1 MKHQLIYQDATSN
14 KFWNIEAAGNTF
26 TVTYGK
32 IGTNGQTQTKSFDT
46 EEKCLKEAQKLLSEK
61 LKKGYQSSGETD
73 IAVSTASPKSE
84 EKKPTKNNTETS
96 PTKNAES
103 EQTTDPSLAN
113 GAVVE
118 PKSETKNETNQVRS
132 AAISGNGAVV
142 DKTPQT
148 HSKNGIHSI
157 EEKKLKEPI
166 EKTLGLSRED
176 LQIRSNVVP
185 IRPKEEPQP
194 FDLKTRI
201 EKLSILT
208 RGDDY
213 WIEVDWIKQDIPL
226 FMSKQEAHFWFLV
239 FSKMETLSSA
249 AYEEKKNQYRIQKL
263 QSFLS
268 SQTIDGNLSLEK
280 AMTLLERE
288 EDNWKEERIIPPCY
302 ITLPF
307 YVLFGL
313 EKTIHFLATY
323 HLKKQYRG
331 TGTYAEGFASLL
343 PILDESERTHCK
355 EWIKLYLKPK
365 ELESEEAAIAPF
377 LIAMDLEMK
386 EELLSIVESWKDR
399 KPSHYSNSEYRKN
412 IIFQLGDSEIVKRQL
427 RKIGHLLDSAE
438 EVKRWLSIT
447 QYSDLEW
454 VALSIKEVLNGYID
468 YRDPYKEMLKL
479 FLGIKAPE
487 AARPL
492 LYLYAIPKLAAETKS
507 WFLENPY
514 FAIEGLVPAVLDNDK
529 KISELAID
537 ILQSLFARGYGSVI
551 IQEKEK
557 HSAEIQETIKNEILE
572 NSTLT
577 AEPFDDSTTPEWL
590 SDSIQALPKGKAI
603 SWVVPE
609 ELPPIL
615 IQKRKLSAIQV
626 AAVLSELK
634 EKGLEGNSPLLK
646 SLKEQAEQVSLDDFV
661 WKLFE
666 AWISLGAPN
675 KDKWAFTALGRLGG
689 DRIALKLTPLIKVWP
704 GESQHQRA
712 VLGLEILKTIG
723 SDTALMQLNGIA
735 QKVKF
740 KGLKEMANTFMESIA
755 KKKGLKKSE
764 LEDRVVPDCGLDEE
778 GKREFDF
785 GPRTFQFVLGPDLKP
800 MVKDED
806 GKLKDDLPKPNSKD
820 DADLANASLE
830 EWKLMK
836 KQIREIGKIQAQRM
850 EQAMVTG
857 RRWKVEEWEMLLAK
871 HPLMTHIAKTLL
883 WWVCF
888 PDREKSIEVFR
899 LTEERDYADVYDK
912 SLNLQGGAYVGL
924 VHPLL
929 LSQEEKKN
937 WGQLFGDYEII
948 PPFQQLGRPVYVLSA
963 EDKLKREIP
972 GFTNSKVK
980 AELLVFGLEKMGWSR
995 GAAGDGGGID
1005 EHSIQFFGDDV
1016 TAVIRY
1022 DGDDL
1027 SYGNIGG
1034 QDLELEGAYF
1044 VKGLREPSC
1053 YEDKETKLSLEEIN
1067 PVAFSETLHS
1077 LLQVTGFSYAA
1088 SNENSLKEA
1097 KEILLKSLQTPE
1109 KKEEVFD
1116 EVDYTEIYNGF
1127 SAAWKKLLSDYC
1139 GITRSK
1145 NHKNIPKVT
1154 KLDLGRSD
1162 KIVSIQELK
1171 FFHKL
1176 EELEID
1182 EPVKDA
1188 SPLAELKSL
1197 KKIKL
1202 RNWNVKDLTI
1212 LSSCPQLEEVELD
1225 SIQGFESDFDCSDL
1239 LSGSNAKISLD
1250 LVGTKFERFPAAVTT
1265 FQSLT
1270 SLSLRACN
1278 LSEVSDRIGNLK
1290 RLTNL
1295 NLSENQLTTLP
1306 AGFGRLEQLAEL
1318 FMNFNQFT
1326 TIPESV
1332 VSLKNLKIISVL
1344 ENQISSLPDGIGN
1357 LTSLE
1362 DLDVS
1367 GNQISTV
1374 PSSMQNL
1381 SSLTKLTLSKNQLS
1395 DFPEP
1400 VLPLKNLKCL
1410 CLRENPI
1417 SSLPESIG
1425 QLVSLKELWLGDT
1438 LIDSLPRSVEN
1449 LTNLKSIGLYKT
1461 KLKDI
1466 PDFFANMKC
1475 LRRISFESKEYER
1488 LKKWCESE
1496 YSKYMKLLA
1505 KDKDSEAATKIKSLF
1520 SEKGTDFLKL
1530 NQMEIKYKISD
1541 VYYRKAEV
1549 FAADVYAL
1557 AAALKNK
1564 KIFSIAFQMTTDQY
1578 INARIPFNQAC
1589 YYALTQQKD
1598 PMLIAIRKARKLGK
1612 KSNEFLSESD
1622 FDFYKK
1628 DPDFLKAIGKN

>member
-103 EQTTDPSLAN
+103 EQITDPSAAN
-113 GAVVE
+113 DVAVE
-118 PKSETKNETNQVRS
+118 SKSETKNAKTQVRS

-148 HSKNGIHSI
+148 HSKNGIHSF
-157 EEKKLKEPI
+157 EKKQLKEPVA
-166 EKTLGLSRED
+166 KTLGLSEED
-176 LQIRSNVVP
+176 LRIKTSAAVP
-185 IRPKEEPQP
+185 ITPKEAPQP

-201 EKLSILT
+201 EKLSSLK
-208 RGDDY
+208 RGDWD
-213 WIEVDWIKQDIPL
+213 VDWIKQDIPL
-226 FMSKQEAHFWFLV
+226 FMSKEEAHFWFLV
-239 FSKMETLSSA
+239 FSKMETLDDN

-263 QSFLS
+263 QNFLS
-268 SQTIDGNLSLEK
+268 SQTLDGNLSLEK

-288 EDNWKEERIIPPCY
+288 EDNWKENRITPPCY

-343 PILDESERTHCK
+343 PILDESERAYCK
-355 EWIKLYLKPK
+355 EWIKLYFKPK

-377 LIAMDLEMK
+377 LIAMNLGMK

-399 KPSHYSNSEYRKN
+399 KPARSHSSHSDSEYRKN
-412 IIFQLGDSEIVKRQL
+412 IIFQLDDSEIVIRNM

-438 EVKRWLSIT
+438 EIKRWLLIT

-454 VALSIKEVLNGYID
+454 VALSIKEVFNSSSY

-479 FLGIKAPE
+479 FLRIKAPE
-487 AARPL
+487 IAKPL

-507 WFLENPY
+507 WFLENPH
-514 FAIEGLVPAVLDNDK
+514 FAIEGLVPAVLDGDK

-537 ILQSLFARGYGSVI
+537 ILQSLFARGYGEGIV
-551 IQEKEK
+551 QEKEK
-557 HSAEIQETIKNEILE
+557 HSAEIQEKIKNEILE

-590 SDSIQALPKGKAI
+590 SDSIQALPKTKPIA
-603 SWVVPE
+603 WVVSE

-615 IQKRKLSAIQV
+615 VQKRKLSAIQV

-899 LTEERDYADVYDK
+899 LTEERDYADIYDK
-912 SLNLQGGAYVGL
+912 SLNLQGGAYVGI

-929 LSQEEKKN
+929 LSQEEKKS
-937 WGQLFGDYEII
+937 WGQLFSDYEII
-948 PPFQQLGRPVYVLSA
+948 PPFLQLGRPVYVLSE

-1067 PVAFSETLHS
+1067 PIAFSETLHS

-1097 KEILLKSLQTPE
+1097 ANMLLQNLKTPE

-1127 SAAWKKLLSDYC
+1127 SAAWKKLLSDDHQ
-1139 GITRSK
+1139 ITKSK
-1145 NHKNIPKVT
+1145 NHKNIPKIT
-1154 KLDLGRSD
+1154 RIYIRSSD
-1162 KIVSIQELK
+1162 KITSIEELK
-1171 FFHKL
+1171 YFTKL
-1176 EELEID
+1176 EELTIS
-1182 EPVKDA
+1182 EPIKDA
-1188 SPLAELKSL
+1188 S
-1197 KKIKL
+1197 
-1202 RNWNVKDLTI
+1202 V
-1212 LSSCPQLEEVELD
+1212 
-1225 SIQGFESDFDCSDL
+1225 
-1239 LSGSNAKISLD
+1239 
-1250 LVGTKFERFPAAVTT
+1250 
-1265 FQSLT
+1265 
-1270 SLSLRACN
+1270 
-1278 LSEVSDRIGNLK
+1278 
-1290 RLTNL
+1290 
-1295 NLSENQLTTLP
+1295 
-1306 AGFGRLEQLAEL
+1306 
-1318 FMNFNQFT
+1318 
-1326 TIPESV
+1326 
-1332 VSLKNLKIISVL
+1332 
-1344 ENQISSLPDGIGN
+1344 
-1357 LTSLE
+1357 
-1362 DLDVS
+1362 
-1367 GNQISTV
+1367 
-1374 PSSMQNL
+1374 
-1381 SSLTKLTLSKNQLS
+1381 
-1395 DFPEP
+1395 
-1400 VLPLKNLKCL
+1400 
-1410 CLRENPI
+1410 
-1417 SSLPESIG
+1417 
-1425 QLVSLKELWLGDT
+1425 
-1438 LIDSLPRSVEN
+1438 
-1449 LTNLKSIGLYKT
+1449 
-1461 KLKDI
+1461 
-1466 PDFFANMKC
+1466 
-1475 LRRISFESKEYER
+1475 
-1488 LKKWCESE
+1488 
-1496 YSKYMKLLA
+1496 
-1505 KDKDSEAATKIKSLF
+1505 
-1520 SEKGTDFLKL
+1520 
-1530 NQMEIKYKISD
+1530 
-1541 VYYRKAEV
+1541 
-1549 FAADVYAL
+1549 
-1557 AAALKNK
+1557 
-1564 KIFSIAFQMTTDQY
+1564 
-1578 INARIPFNQAC
+1578 
-1589 YYALTQQKD
+1589 
-1598 PMLIAIRKARKLGK
+1598 
-1612 KSNEFLSESD
+1612 
-1622 FDFYKK
+1622 
-1628 DPDFLKAIGKN
+1628 

>member
-487 AARPL
+487 IAKPL
-492 LYLYAIPKLAAETKS
+492 LYLYAVPKLAAETKS
-507 WFLENPY
+507 WFLENPH
-514 FAIEGLVPAVLDNDK
+514 FAIEGLIPAVLDGDK

-537 ILQSLFARGYGSVI
+537 ILQSLFARGYGNVI
-551 IQEKEK
+551 VQEKEK
-557 HSAEIQETIKNEILE
+557 HSAEIQEKIKNEILE

-577 AEPFDDSTTPEWL
+577 AEPFEDSTTPSWL
-590 SDSIQALPKGKAI
+590 SDSIRELPKSKPIA
-603 SWVVPE
+603 WVVSE

-615 IQKRKLSAIQV
+615 VQKRKLSAIQT

-634 EKGLEGNSPLLK
+634 EKGLEGDSPLLK

-666 AWISLGAPN
+666 VWISLGAPS

-755 KKKGLKKSE
+755 KKKGLRKSE
-764 LEDRVVPDCGLDEE
+764 LEDRVVPDCGLDEQ

-785 GPRTFQFVLGPDLKP
+785 GPRKFQFVLGPDLKP
-800 MVKDED
+800 MLKDED
-806 GKLKDDLPKPNSKD
+806 GKIKDDLPKPNSKD
-820 DADLANASLE
+820 DADLANASVE

-857 RRWKVEEWEMLLAK
+857 RRWKVAEWEMLIAK
-871 HPLMTHIAKTLL
+871 HPLMTHLAKTLL

-899 LTEERDYADVYDK
+899 LTEERDYADIYDK

-948 PPFQQLGRPVYVLSA
+948 PPFLQLGRPVYVLSA

-1005 EHSIQFFGDDV
+1005 EHSIQFLGDDV

-1053 YEDKETKLSLEEIN
+1053 YEDKERKLSLEKIN
-1067 PVAFSETLHS
+1067 PVAFSETLHG
-1077 LLQVTGFSYAA
+1077 LLQVSGFSVPA

-1097 KEILLKSLQTPE
+1097 TNILLQNLKTPE

-1127 SAAWKKLLSDYC
+1127 SAAWKKLLSDDHQ
-1139 GITRSK
+1139 ITKSK
-1145 NHKNIPKVT
+1145 NHKNIPKIT
-1154 KLDLGRSD
+1154 KIYIRSPD
-1162 KIVSIQELK
+1162 KITSIEELK
-1171 FFHKL
+1171 YFTKL
-1176 EELEID
+1176 EELTIH
-1182 EPVKDA
+1182 EPINGGSV
-1188 SPLAELKSL
+1188 LAELKNL
-1197 KKIKL
+1197 KKITLNK
-1202 RNWNVKDLTI
+1202 WNVKDLSF
-1212 LSSCPQLEEVELD
+1212 LNSCAGLEKIDLEY
-1225 SIQGFESDFDCSDL
+1225 IQGFESNFDCSDL
-1239 LSGSNAKISLD
+1239 LKESKAKIHLHLD
-1250 LVGTKFERFPAAVTT
+1250 SIEFERFPVAVTT

-1270 SLSLRACN
+1270 SLSMCKCN
-1278 LSEVSDRIGNLK
+1278 LTEIPESIGNLK
-1290 RLTNL
+1290 RLTRL
-1295 NLSENQLTTLP
+1295 YLSQNKLASLP

-1367 GNQISTV
+1367 RNQISTV

-1410 CLRENPI
+1410 YLRENPI

-1449 LTNLKSIGLYKT
+1449 LTNLKSIGLQKT
-1461 KLKDI
+1461 KLQDI
-1466 PDFFANMKC
+1466 PDF
-1475 LRRISFESKEYER
+1475 LRDIKSLQAISFESEEYDR
-1488 LKKWCESE
+1488 LKKWCELE
-1496 YSKYMKLLA
+1496 YSRYMNSRHRRKYPEA
-1505 KDKDSEAATKIKSLF
+1505 KDKIKNLF
-1520 SEKGTDFLKL
+1520 TANGEDFLKL
-1530 NQMEIKYKISD
+1530 NGWEVKLKLSGEH
-1541 VYYRKAEV
+1541 RKAEE
-1549 FAADVYAL
+1549 FAANVFDLAVILKDEEVY
-1557 AAALKNK
+1557 
-1564 KIFSIAFQMTTDQY
+1564 SIASRMIGDQNVNTD
-1578 INARIPFNQAC
+1578 IPFNQAR
-1589 YYALTQQKD
+1589 YFAVIGQKE
-1598 PMLIAIRKARKLGK
+1598 PMLQAIPKALKLGK
-1612 KSNEFLSESD
+1612 KTNNFLNESD

-1628 DPDFLKAIGKN
+1628 DPDFLEAIRKN

>member
-1 MKHQLIYQDATSN
+1 
-14 KFWNIEAAGNTF
+14 
-26 TVTYGK
+26 
-32 IGTNGQTQTKSFDT
+32 
-46 EEKCLKEAQKLLSEK
+46 
-61 LKKGYQSSGETD
+61 
-73 IAVSTASPKSE
+73 
-84 EKKPTKNNTETS
+84 
-96 PTKNAES
+96 
-103 EQTTDPSLAN
+103 
-113 GAVVE
+113 
-118 PKSETKNETNQVRS
+118 
-132 AAISGNGAVV
+132 
-142 DKTPQT
+142 
-148 HSKNGIHSI
+148 
-157 EEKKLKEPI
+157 
-166 EKTLGLSRED
+166 
-176 LQIRSNVVP
+176 
-185 IRPKEEPQP
+185 
-194 FDLKTRI
+194 
-201 EKLSILT
+201 
-208 RGDDY
+208 
-213 WIEVDWIKQDIPL
+213 
-226 FMSKQEAHFWFLV
+226 
-239 FSKMETLSSA
+239 
-249 AYEEKKNQYRIQKL
+249 
-263 QSFLS
+263 
-268 SQTIDGNLSLEK
+268 
-280 AMTLLERE
+280 
-288 EDNWKEERIIPPCY
+288 
-302 ITLPF
+302 
-307 YVLFGL
+307 
-313 EKTIHFLATY
+313 
-323 HLKKQYRG
+323 
-331 TGTYAEGFASLL
+331 
-343 PILDESERTHCK
+343 
-355 EWIKLYLKPK
+355 
-365 ELESEEAAIAPF
+365 
-377 LIAMDLEMK
+377 
-386 EELLSIVESWKDR
+386 
-399 KPSHYSNSEYRKN
+399 
-412 IIFQLGDSEIVKRQL
+412 
-427 RKIGHLLDSAE
+427 
-438 EVKRWLSIT
+438 
-447 QYSDLEW
+447 
-454 VALSIKEVLNGYID
+454 
-468 YRDPYKEMLKL
+468 
-479 FLGIKAPE
+479 
-487 AARPL
+487 
-492 LYLYAIPKLAAETKS
+492 
-507 WFLENPY
+507 
-514 FAIEGLVPAVLDNDK
+514 
-529 KISELAID
+529 
-537 ILQSLFARGYGSVI
+537 
-551 IQEKEK
+551 
-557 HSAEIQETIKNEILE
+557 
-572 NSTLT
+572 
-577 AEPFDDSTTPEWL
+577 
-590 SDSIQALPKGKAI
+590 
-603 SWVVPE
+603 
-609 ELPPIL
+609 
-615 IQKRKLSAIQV
+615 
-626 AAVLSELK
+626 
-634 EKGLEGNSPLLK
+634 
-646 SLKEQAEQVSLDDFV
+646 
-661 WKLFE
+661 
-666 AWISLGAPN
+666 
-675 KDKWAFTALGRLGG
+675 
-689 DRIALKLTPLIKVWP
+689 
-704 GESQHQRA
+704 
-712 VLGLEILKTIG
+712 
-723 SDTALMQLNGIA
+723 
-735 QKVKF
+735 
-740 KGLKEMANTFMESIA
+740 
-755 KKKGLKKSE
+755 
-764 LEDRVVPDCGLDEE
+764 
-778 GKREFDF
+778 
-785 GPRTFQFVLGPDLKP
+785 
-800 MVKDED
+800 
-806 GKLKDDLPKPNSKD
+806 
-820 DADLANASLE
+820 
-830 EWKLMK
+830 
-836 KQIREIGKIQAQRM
+836 
-850 EQAMVTG
+850 
-857 RRWKVEEWEMLLAK
+857 MLLAK

>member
-103 EQTTDPSLAN
+103 EQTTDPSAAN
-113 GAVVE
+113 DVAVE
-118 PKSETKNETNQVRS
+118 SKSETKNAKTQVRS

-148 HSKNGIHSI
+148 HSKNGIHSF
-157 EEKKLKEPI
+157 EKKQLKEPVA
-166 EKTLGLSRED
+166 KTLGLSEED
-176 LQIRSNVVP
+176 LRIKTSAAVP
-185 IRPKEEPQP
+185 ITPKEAPQP

-201 EKLSILT
+201 EKLSSLKKVVNSWT
-208 RGDDY
+208 
-213 WIEVDWIKQDIPL
+213 VDWADQNIPL
-226 FMSKQEAHFWFLV
+226 FMSKEEAHFWFLAL
-239 FSKMETLSSA
+239 SCMENLDG
-249 AYEEKKNQYRIQKL
+249 YEEKKSQRTIQKL

-288 EDNWKEERIIPPCY
+288 EDNWNSKEKRITPPCY

-323 HLKKQYRG
+323 HLKNLYY
-331 TGTYAEGFASLL
+331 TDETYVEGFASLL
-343 PILDESERTHCK
+343 PILDESERTRCK

-365 ELESEEAAIAPF
+365 ELKSEEAIAPF
-377 LIAMDLEMK
+377 LIAMDLGMK
-386 EELLSIVESWKDR
+386 EELLSIVESWEDR
-399 KPSHYSNSEYRKN
+399 KPAGNYGDSKYRKN
-412 IIFQLGDSEIVKRQL
+412 IIFQLGDSEIVKRNM

-454 VALSIKEVLNGYID
+454 VALSIKEVFNSSSY

-514 FAIEGLVPAVLDNDK
+514 FAIEGLVPAVVDNDK

-537 ILQSLFARGYGSVI
+537 ILQSLFARGYGNVI
-551 IQEKEK
+551 VQEKEK

-615 IQKRKLSAIQV
+615 IQKRKLSAIQA

-800 MVKDED
+800 MVKDEE
-806 GKLKDDLPKPNSKD
+806 GKIKDDLPKPNSKD

-899 LTEERDYADVYDK
+899 LTEERDYADIYDK
-912 SLNLQGGAYVGL
+912 SLNLQGGAYVGI

-929 LSQEEKKN
+929 LSQEEKKS
-937 WGQLFGDYEII
+937 WGQLFSDYEII
-948 PPFQQLGRPVYVLSA
+948 PPFLQLGRPIYVLS
-963 EDKLKREIP
+963 EKDKLKREIP

-1005 EHSIQFFGDDV
+1005 EHSKQFLGDDV

-1097 KEILLKSLQTPE
+1097 ANMLLQNLKTPE

-1127 SAAWKKLLSDYC
+1127 SAAWKKLLSDSHE
-1139 GITRSK
+1139 ITRSK
-1145 NHKNIPKVT
+1145 NHKNIPKIT
-1154 KLDLGRSD
+1154 KIYIGSSD
-1162 KIVSIQELK
+1162 KITSIQELK
-1171 FFHKL
+1171 YFTKL
-1176 EELEID
+1176 EELIIS
-1182 EPVKDA
+1182 EPIKDA
-1188 SPLAELKSL
+1188 SVLGELKNL
-1197 KKIKL
+1197 KKIEL
-1202 RNWNVKDLTI
+1202 RRLNVKDLII
-1212 LSSCPQLEEVELD
+1212 LNFCIQLEEVVLKNIE
-1225 SIQGFESDFDCSDL
+1225 GFESDFDCSGL
-1239 LSGSNAKISLD
+1239 LKESKAKIVLD
-1250 LVGTKFERFPAAVTT
+1250 LSQNKFERFPNAVTT

-1278 LSEVSDRIGNLK
+1278 LSEVPDRIGNLK

-1295 NLSENQLTTLP
+1295 DLTGNILSSLP
-1306 AGFGRLEQLAEL
+1306 ESIGNLEQLTDL
-1318 FMNFNQFT
+1318 
-1326 TIPESV
+1326 SV
-1332 VSLKNLKIISVL
+1332 RSNRLATVPDAVSSLKNLEKL
-1344 ENQISSLPDGIGN
+1344 YLKENQISSLPSSIQN
-1357 LTSLE
+1357 LTFLKE
-1362 DLDVS
+1362 
-1367 GNQISTV
+1367 
-1374 PSSMQNL
+1374 
-1381 SSLTKLTLSKNQLS
+1381 LTLSKNQFS

-1400 VLPLKNLKCL
+1400 ILHLKNLTDL
-1410 CLRENPI
+1410 SLNENPI
-1417 SSLPESIG
+1417 RMLPERIDSLSCLKSLDIENTLVESLPESIEKLT
-1425 QLVSLKELWLGDT
+1425 QLKTLLFEKTGIKDVPDFLDNMKSLTKIT
-1438 LIDSLPRSVEN
+1438 F
-1449 LTNLKSIGLYKT
+1449 KSEEFN
-1461 KLKDI
+1461 KLKQWC
-1466 PDFFANMKC
+1466 DFEHK
-1475 LRRISFESKEYER
+1475 
-1488 LKKWCESE
+1488 
-1496 YSKYMKLLA
+1496 KYMVELQSK
-1505 KDKDSEAATKIKSLF
+1505 KFSEAATKIKSLF

-1530 NQMEIKYKISD
+1530 NQWEVKLKISEIYD
-1541 VYYRKAEV
+1541 RKAEK
-1549 FAADVYAL
+1549 FASEVYAL
-1557 AAALKNK
+1557 AAVLKDQE
-1564 KIFSIAFQMTTDQY
+1564 IFSIASRMTGDRY
-1578 INARIPFNQAC
+1578 INARLPFNRAR
-1589 YYALTQQKD
+1589 YFALTEQKE
-1598 PMLIAIRKARKLGK
+1598 PMLEAIRKAIELGTEASK
-1612 KSNEFLSESD
+1612 FTNDND

-1628 DPDFLKAIGKN
+1628 DPNFLEVIGES